1 MERLSIGKMAK
12 LNHVSEQTLRLY
24 DRLDLLKPEMVD
36 ENNGYRYY
44 DVKQSAH
51 LDMIQYMKELGM
63 PLKEIKLHMK
73 QNNIEFF
80 KSILEKQKDKIN
92 NQIKEL
98 QYKKK
103 AINRTIDCYD
113 RYLNSPPPGTI
124 TIEYINKR
132 QIYLREIGVNF
143 YDYGIETYEK
153 LLRKFKEQMLKDS
166 LPQVCFYNAGTI
178 MKKDKLLNRVFES
191 TEIFVLVDE
200 DFVTEN
206 LITTIPSNMYICI
219 FCNKFE
225 DEIPY
230 AMQLLEEIDKKG
242 YEIVGDYICEVIA
255 ELPTLNCSERGMF
268 LKLQIPIH
276 IK

>member
-12 LNHVSEQTLRLY
+12 LNHISEQTLRLY
-24 DRLDLLKPEMVD
+24 DRLGLLKPEMVD
-36 ENNGYRYY
+36 ESNGYRYY
-44 DVKQSAH
+44 DVKQSAQ

-63 PLKEIKLHMK
+63 PLKEIKLHLK
-73 QNNIEFF
+73 QNNIAFF
-80 KSILEKQKDKIN
+80 KDILEKQKGKIN
-92 NQIKEL
+92 DQIKEL
-98 QYKKK
+98 QFKKN
-103 AINRTIDCYD
+103 AIARTIESYD

-124 TIEYINKR
+124 TIEYISKR
-132 QIYLREIGVNF
+132 QLYVREIGVNF
-143 YDYGIETYEK
+143 YEYGIETYEK
-153 LLRKFKEQMLKDS
+153 LLRKFKEQMLNDA

-178 MKKDKLLNRVFES
+178 MKKDKLINRVFES
-191 TEIFVLVDE
+191 TEIFVQLDG
-200 DFVTEN
+200 DFVTED
-206 LITTIPSNMYICI
+206 LITTIPSNMYVCI

-255 ELPTLNCSERGMF
+255 ELSDLKCNERGMF
-268 LKLQIPIH
+268 LKLQIPIR